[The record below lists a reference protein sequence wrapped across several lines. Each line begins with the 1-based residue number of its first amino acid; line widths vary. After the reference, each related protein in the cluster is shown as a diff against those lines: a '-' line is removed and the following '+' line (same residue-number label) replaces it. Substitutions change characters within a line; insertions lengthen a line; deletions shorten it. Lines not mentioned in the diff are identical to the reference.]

1 MKFIKKSGEPASFQQ
16 WKSQGN
22 EDWEPTWDDLRSP
35 EKPQLHDSLLREQGY
50 ICCYCQRRIFLEDSH
65 IEHLKPRTHYPELAI
80 DYNNLLV
87 SCQGEREEPPPLPIH
102 CGHYKKDWYDP
113 KLLVSPLEENCERYF
128 TYTELGEIRPTS
140 DPKLQEAAETTIE
153 KLGLNID
160 KLRAMRRGAIEAI
173 TEGLDELEELEK
185 QKLISGLTDLNDRG
199 EYTEFCTAL
208 AYILRQL

>member
-1 MKFIKKSGEPASFQQ
+1 MKFIKKSGEPVSFKQ

-35 EKPQLHDSLLREQGY
+35 EKPQLHESLLQEQGY
-50 ICCYCQRRIFLEDSH
+50 ICCYCQRRISLEDSH

-80 DYNNLLV
+80 EYRNLLA
-87 SCQGEREEPPPLPIH
+87 SCQGEREEPPPQPIH

-113 KLLVSPLEENCERYF
+113 NLLVSPLDENCEQYF

-140 DPKLQEAAETTIE
+140 DQKLQEAAETTIE

-160 KLRAMRRGAIEAI
+160 KLRAMRRSAIAAI
-173 TEGLDELEELEK
+173 TEGWDELKASEK
-185 QKLISGLTDLNDRG
+185 QQLISGLIELNDRG
-199 EYTEFCTAL
+199 EYTEFCMIL
-208 AYILRQL
+208 VYILRQL